1 MKALFTIGIFQ
12 LAITIGLAQTFQ
24 RTFGDTTLDQGKF
37 VLPVSDGGFL
47 ILSEK
52 RTSQNDWDIVII
64 KTNSSG
70 NIIWQRTFGSTGYDN
85 ANWAVE
91 NTGGDFTVSGYSSMP
106 NGNNKG
112 LLFNIS
118 SSGNLNW
125 AKNYGTLGSEAFY
138 SGAKTSDGGYILTG
152 ASILPSAALFDVF
165 LVRTDGSGNQL
176 WSKYYGGGMGSL
188 GGFSVAESPEG
199 GFGVCGYIEGSGAG
213 LWDLLFLKTD
223 NSGNLLNTVSYG
235 GTGYDLGQSI
245 VATSDSGF
253 VIAGFSGSFGMGGAD
268 GYVIKVSKTGSLI
281 WNKSYGNFGI
291 DALNYCTKT
300 IDGGFIFSGF
310 TDNNSSSSFGVLL
323 KTDILGN
330 PTWQKAYGPNGNG
343 ELLCVKTT
351 SDGGYIASGNTSSF
365 SQGNMDVFLVRTDPT
380 GNSWCSDVIP
390 VLLPGIPT
398 PIMFTPIL
406 SSGNRGGESAPAF
419 SLLSNGFTDS
429 TICFSNVGLNENT
442 LSTSFVLSLFPNP
455 TQNKTTINANFE
467 VNEFI
472 VFDLLG
478 KEYARHS
485 PSGKNWEADF
495 SNLPNGI
502 YLIEARGETGS
513 AFTKLI
519 LEK

>member
-1 MKALFTIGIFQ
+1 
-12 LAITIGLAQTFQ
+12 
-24 RTFGDTTLDQGKF
+24 
-37 VLPVSDGGFL
+37 
-47 ILSEK
+47 
-52 RTSQNDWDIVII
+52 
-64 KTNSSG
+64 
-70 NIIWQRTFGSTGYDN
+70 
-85 ANWAVE
+85 
-91 NTGGDFTVSGYSSMP
+91 
-106 NGNNKG
+106 
-112 LLFNIS
+112 
-118 SSGNLNW
+118 
-125 AKNYGTLGSEAFY
+125 
-138 SGAKTSDGGYILTG
+138 
-152 ASILPSAALFDVF
+152 
-165 LVRTDGSGNQL
+165 
-176 WSKYYGGGMGSL
+176 
-188 GGFSVAESPEG
+188 
-199 GFGVCGYIEGSGAG
+199 
-213 LWDLLFLKTD
+213 
-223 NSGNLLNTVSYG
+223 
-235 GTGYDLGQSI
+235 
-245 VATSDSGF
+245 
-253 VIAGFSGSFGMGGAD
+253 
-268 GYVIKVSKTGSLI
+268 
-281 WNKSYGNFGI
+281 
-291 DALNYCTKT
+291 
-300 IDGGFIFSGF
+300 
-310 TDNNSSSSFGVLL
+310 
-323 KTDILGN
+323 
-330 PTWQKAYGPNGNG
+330 
-343 ELLCVKTT
+343 LLCVKTT